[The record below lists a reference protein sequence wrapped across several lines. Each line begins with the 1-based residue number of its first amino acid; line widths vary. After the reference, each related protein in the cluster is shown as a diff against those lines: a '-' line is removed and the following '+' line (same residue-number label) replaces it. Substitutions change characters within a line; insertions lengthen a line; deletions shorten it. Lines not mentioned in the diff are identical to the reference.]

1 MKKIFILSVA
11 ALAMCFSACSD
22 NQADEQMSAIMMN
35 KCGKAE
41 KAKYP
46 FARGNDKN
54 AKNNVM
60 PIANLIRRPLGD
72 TYYEYN
78 EPTDMK
84 TGKIKK

>member
-1 MKKIFILSVA
+1 MKKIFILSLA

-35 KCGKAE
+35 NGGKAE
-41 KAKYP
+41 KAKDP

-60 PIANLIRRPLGD
+60 PI
-72 TYYEYN
+72 
-78 EPTDMK
+78 DMK